1 MAQYVRVTLIS
12 SSAVTCTS
20 SCLRND
26 LYNSIYWVARPP
38 RVFMRALP
46 RNHQSCR
53 TRTALV
59 ACWAALTLL
68 LQLLASS
75 QLESNLHSGSDLVI
89 DAPMSSDAVRWGFAC
104 MGCTARSNGC
114 GQPTFF
120 NDYQSATTH
129 YLHSIHCNNSMCR
142 VKSVAVQM
150 DSRPHFVGSGEAG
163 APSR

>member
-1 MAQYVRVTLIS
+1 MAQYVRVTIIS

-26 LYNSIYWVARPP
+26 LYSSIYWVARPP

-46 RNHQSCR
+46 HNHQSCR
-53 TRTALV
+53 TRSALV

-68 LQLLASS
+68 LQLIASS
-75 QLESNLHSGSDLVI
+75 QLDSNLHSGSDLVI
-89 DAPMSSDAVRWGFAC
+89 DAPMSSDAVRLGFAC

-114 GQPTFF
+114 GKPTFF
-120 NDYQSATTH
+120 NDYQSAT
-129 YLHSIHCNNSMCR
+129 NFMCR

-150 DSRPHFVGSGEAG
+150 DSRPQFVGGGHGEAG